1 MTIQLNMIQSIGLA
15 VIFLLLGKAVKNAVP
30 LFSRYAI
37 PSPVIGGLMFSIIHM
52 ILRQSNI
59 VLFEFDTTLQNFFQI
74 MFFCTVG
81 FNASLK
87 MLRKKYSCFYL

>member
-59 VLFEFDTTLQNFFQI
+59 VLFEFDQHYKTFSRL
-74 MFFCTVG
+74 
-81 FNASLK
+81 
-87 MLRKKYSCFYL
+87 CFSVLLDLMPV